1 MKVIIL
7 AAGYGTRLLKD
18 LQNANQ
24 ERFAHLIGVPKP
36 LLSIGGLPL
45 ISYWIEALGAQED
58 TKDIFIVTN
67 DIYYNKFKE
76 WMENYPSVTI
86 ISDGTSN
93 NEERLGAV
101 SCLQLVIEKFR
112 IDDHIMVIGGDTIFY
127 EDFHLQDV
135 IGRYETLYQ
144 DNNEA
149 NMVLSYI
156 CKDEETRKY
165 GILETDLNQRITAV
179 KEKPSATD
187 TASRQAEAPIDE
199 KDAPGH
205 FLSWLVIRKPVYLY
219 PISGRFDV
227 GNLESYIMCN
237 EYFQDNIKNIANY
250 LQ

>member
-187 TASRQAEAPIDE
+187 TASRQACPCFYMFSKHTLPFVKE
-199 KDAPGH
+199 
-205 FLSWLVIRKPVYLY
+205 FLTKKKCRQSRQQMRQVYT
-219 PISGRFDV
+219 SRST
-227 GNLESYIMCN
+227 N
-237 EYFQDNIKNIANY
+237 
-250 LQ
+250 